1 MKEKDT
7 YKHDKIT
14 PTADLISYFRIF
26 SDTPYTK
33 EIAKM
38 TNAKETAKRIL
49 GEHFKDS
56 MYLAVMS
63 EVRYKRIDI
72 HAKEYKN
79 ILEVAVGRSPRD
91 LIFTEDPKVNYVA
104 TDLPESL
111 KQHQLVMQELIN
123 RHKLNRP
130 NLHFVPANALNL
142 EELEKASDILPKNE
156 PLAIISEGFMVYL
169 SKEEKNIFLG
179 NIRSLLSK
187 RDGCLITSD
196 VIYTKK
202 SMARSR
208 GILESIASSSGRDMR
223 DFSFDDVEDAKNFFS
238 AAGFDCDTFA
248 DNVDVVSVEE
258 LKLENNPDSQRF
270 LSYPIW
276 VLTPKK

>member
-1 MKEKDT
+1 MNSLSD

-33 EIAKM
+33 EIAEM
-38 TNAKETAKRIL
+38 TNAKETAQKIL

-63 EVRYKRIDI
+63 EARFKRINI
-72 HAKEYKN
+72 YAKKYQN

-104 TDLPESL
+104 TDLPDSL
-111 KQHQLVMQELIN
+111 KQHQFVIQELMS

-130 NLHFVPANALNL
+130 NLHFVPANALKL
-142 EELEKASDILPKNE
+142 DELKVAADLLPNG
-156 PLAIISEGFMVYL
+156 PVAIISEGFMVYL
-169 SKEEKNIFLG
+169 PKEEKKIFLG
-179 NIRSLLSK
+179 NVHSILSQ
-187 RDGCLITSD
+187 RGGCFITSD
-196 VIYTKK
+196 VTYTNK

-208 GILESIASSSGRDMR
+208 GILESIARTAGRDMR
-223 DFSFDDVEDAKNFFS
+223 DFSFDDAEDVKRFFS
-238 AAGFDCDTFA
+238 DAGFDCEAFTDQV
-248 DNVDVVSVEE
+248 NVISVKE
-258 LKLENNPDSQRF
+258 LGLENNPDSQR
-270 LSYPIW
+270 LLNAPIW
-276 VLTPKK
+276 ILTPKK